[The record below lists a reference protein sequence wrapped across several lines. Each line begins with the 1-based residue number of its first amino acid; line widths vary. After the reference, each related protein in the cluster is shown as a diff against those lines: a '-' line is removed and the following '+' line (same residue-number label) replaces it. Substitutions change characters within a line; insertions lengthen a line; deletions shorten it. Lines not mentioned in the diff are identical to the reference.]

1 MRAKGNG
8 GERGLLPGWIGMYI
22 GHVVMKIRA
31 LNPPSLSW
39 SGVPQRVEANR
50 RSLEGLRIPRNVLF
64 TFLAIDWFNA
74 VKQFRDAEAEYLCE
88 SGRFEKS
95 LDEHRAAISQ
105 LISQG
110 ENVALAVKRSGLFA
124 GVDFS
129 LEDIQATVGSLRET
143 FRGVHGPH
151 NHPETNKAIL
161 ACFEAK

>member
-1 MRAKGNG
+1 MYNG
-8 GERGLLPGWIGMYI
+8 R
-22 GHVVMKIRA
+22 VVMKIRA
-31 LNPPSLSW
+31 PNPPSLSW

-88 SGRFEKS
+88 SGKFERA

-129 LEDIQATVGSLRET
+129 LDDIKATVASLRDS

-151 NHPETNKAIL
+151 NHSKTNEAIL
-161 ACFEAK
+161 ACLEAK